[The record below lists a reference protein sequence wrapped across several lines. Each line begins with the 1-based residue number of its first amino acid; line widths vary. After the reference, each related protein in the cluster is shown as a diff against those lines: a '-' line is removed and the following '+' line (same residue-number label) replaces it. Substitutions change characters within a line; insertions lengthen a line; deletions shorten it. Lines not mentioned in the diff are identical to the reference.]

1 MEENKNHI
9 ESLLSNLEG
18 VNLED
23 KEIDFMAVLLTLD
36 EDEFNEISGPYLLE
50 MQKALNRPEN
60 RMAIAKMINKEDVNI
75 TKIKEDF
82 EVSINKID
90 TEFKE
95 IMSEQK
101 IDFIKQLMVII
112 YNAMAEVE
120 GIAKKII
127 QVPIEKCH
135 EDAKIPVYAN
145 ITDAGA
151 DLYAVEDIVINP
163 GETVLIPTGLKV
175 AIPRGYEIQVRP
187 KSGRALKT
195 KMRVANSPGT
205 IDSGYRDE
213 LKVIIDNIEPP
224 FKDIEYHFDDNGKIV
239 IDSILHGSS
248 YSITKGDKFAQLVLS
263 EVPKIDFIEVK
274 DVSKFEGDRGGGF
287 GSTGIK

>member
-1 MEENKNHI
+1 MEEKKSYI
-9 ESLLSNLEG
+9 EELLGELKSLDPEKG
-18 VNLED
+18 D
-23 KEIDFMAVLLTLD
+23 FDFMAALLTLD
-36 EDEFNEISGPYLLE
+36 DEKFEQMAGVYLLE
-50 MQKALNRPEN
+50 MQKSMSHPSVRMSMAQMLNAEGLTVEQIRQ
-60 RMAIAKMINKEDVNI
+60 
-75 TKIKEDF
+75 DF
-82 EVSINKID
+82 ETNMKKID
-90 TEFKE
+90 DELSD
-95 IMSEQK
+95 ILSEK
-101 IDFIKQLMVII
+101 KRDFLRQILAIT
-112 YNAMAEVE
+112 YNTIAETE

-224 FKDIEYHFDDNGKIV
+224 FKDIDYHFDDNGKII

-248 YSITKGDKFAQLVLS
+248 YSITKGDKFAQIVLS
-263 EVPKIDFIEVK
+263 EVPKIDFVEVK

>member
-1 MEENKNHI
+1 MEENKNYV
-9 ESLLSNLEG
+9 EDLLSNLEG
-18 VNLED
+18 ANLEN

-50 MQKALNRPEN
+50 MQKALSRPEN
-60 RMAIAKMINKEDVNI
+60 RMAIARMISNEDVNI

-82 EVSINKID
+82 EVSVNKID

-95 IMSEQK
+95 VMSEQK
-101 IDFIKQLMVII
+101 REFIKQLMVII

-151 DLYAVEDIVINP
+151 DLYAVEDIIINP

-224 FKDIEYHFDDNGKIV
+224 FKDIKYHFDDNGKII

-263 EVPKIDFIEVK
+263 EVPKIDFVEVS